1 MPRLQFKNQQ
11 SHKEHLVILIY
22 FFLTQNIKEKKKR
35 KVRLHFAGWQT
46 YNFSQ
51 ILESY

>member
-22 FFLTQNIKEKKKR
+22 FFLIQNIKKKK
-35 KVRLHFAGWQT
+35 KEKSD
-46 YNFSQ
+46 Y
-51 ILESY
+51 ILLADRPTTFLKY